1 MKPAA
6 RSRWTMA
13 LAVGMACA
21 AQAAPPTKASAASN
35 PGAAAAQPAAA
46 GTCVA
51 CHGGAGE
58 GQAQAG
64 FPRLAG
70 LGEAYLLRQLTA
82 FADGSRRSPVM
93 MPIAAALPVA
103 DRAALAMYFSSLPVP
118 AKAQRNAAAASAA
131 PAASAAAA
139 AATASAKL
147 ATRGRW
153 SDGLPACE
161 QCHGPGGRG
170 VGADFPALTGQTA
183 DYLANQLAAWK
194 SGARPPGPL
203 GLMAVVAKK
212 LSDAD
217 IRGVA
222 EHFAALPAT
231 GATATATAEAK
242 P

>member
-1 MKPAA
+1 M
-6 RSRWTMA
+6 
-13 LAVGMACA
+13 
-21 AQAAPPTKASAASN
+21 PTRRRRVPFRRQCTGRSAALLT
-35 PGAAAAQPAAA
+35 GA
-46 GTCVA
+46 
-51 CHGGAGE
+51 AGE
-58 GQAQAG
+58 GQSQAG

-70 LGEAYLLRQLTA
+70 LGEAYLLRQLTD
-82 FADGSRRSPVM
+82 FANGSHRNPVM
-93 MPIAAALPVA
+93 VPIAAALPVA
-103 DRAALAMYFSSLPVP
+103 DRAALAMYFSGLPVP
-118 AKAQRNAAAASAA
+118 AKAQRTAAAAYAA

-139 AATASAKL
+139 TAAAKL

-170 VGADFPALTGQTA
+170 VGADFPALTGQTV

-212 LSDAD
+212 LSDAEV
-217 IRGVA
+217 RGLA
-222 EHFAALPAT
+222 EHFAALPVADPA
-231 GATATATAEAK
+231 GAGKAA